1 MGIVVNRRP
10 SFVRRIVPL
19 LASALLL
26 CATLPAFALGL
37 GQIVVKS
44 KPGQPLVAE
53 IPIITSDPNELQG
66 LQAQLAS
73 PETFARVGLAPP
85 VGSVA
90 DLDFSFDQDPAG
102 HPLIRVTTRQPVQEP
117 ALTFLL
123 EVDWGSGRLVRE
135 YSALIDAPQT
145 VAAPA
150 PEPLQMPAPAPADT
164 VVRTP
169 LPETPPASVA
179 ETPASTPTPV
189 PAPEA
194 KPTNAIPPGVQA
206 APPAP
211 APAPAPAMASA
222 PNPVESVS
230 VQRGDTLGRIARD
243 LDAGHGYSLQ
253 QTMLALLRAN
263 PGAFIDGNVNLVKA
277 GAVLRVPD
285 AADFSAIDRQQAA
298 AIVQQQVQRWR
309 AARAIRAQPQPEAA
323 SATATASRGEA
334 QGTARTTGA
343 RLEIAPPS
351 SNDAKRAGTRSGIEA
366 GGEGEML
373 RQELQQTKE
382 TLSARDAEVAELKSR
397 VADLEKLQ
405 KEQQQLISMKDSAL
419 AGAQQDLAKA
429 RQAQQGAPPAQAQ
442 PAHASAWWP
451 WLLLAVVA
459 ALLVGWW
466 LRRRGAPRPSQ
477 PSRFDS
483 ASLAAAVPRSTTRPE
498 AQPETPV
505 ADKPTWSR
513 EESTG
518 SKPAPANAPAP
529 AARPVW
535 QAPQADAIA
544 PLNTAPAGRERLEL
558 ARAYLDM
565 GDLATARSL
574 LQEVAEGGDPEAS
587 AEAQRLLGGIA

>member
-1 MGIVVNRRP
+1 MSRQ

-37 GQIVVKS
+37 GQIAVKS

-53 IPIITSDPNELQG
+53 IPIISSDPEELQG

-73 PETFARVGLAPP
+73 PDTFARVGLAPP
-85 VGSVA
+85 EGLVA
-90 DLDFSFDQDPAG
+90 DLDFSFDQDAAG
-102 HPLIRVTTRQPVQEP
+102 HPLIRVTTQQPVQVP

-135 YSALIDAPQT
+135 YSALVDAPQS

-150 PEPLQMPAPAPADT
+150 PEPLQMPTPAPADI
-164 VVRTP
+164 VERA
-169 LPETPPASVA
+169 PEPSPTEPVA
-179 ETPASTPTPV
+179 QNPTPTPA

-194 KPTNAIPPGVQA
+194 NPTNAIPPSTPVA
-206 APPAP
+206 RHAP
-211 APAPAPAMASA
+211 APAPVAASV
-222 PNPVESVS
+222 PNADGSVS

-243 LDAGHGYSLQ
+243 LDAGQGHSLE

-263 PGAFIDGNVNLVKA
+263 PEAFIDGNVNLVKA
-277 GAVLRVPD
+277 GAVLRMPD
-285 AADFSAIDRQQAA
+285 AAEFSAIDRQQAA

-309 AARAIRAQPQPEAA
+309 GARAARAQPQPAVA
-323 SATATASRGEA
+323 ATAAGQDTSRAAQASPRVA
-334 QGTARTTGA
+334 GA
-343 RLEIAPPS
+343 RLEIVPPS
-351 SNDAKRAGTRSGIEA
+351 SSDARRAGTRSGIEA

-405 KEQQQLISMKDSAL
+405 KEQQQLITMKDGAL
-419 AGAQQDLAKA
+419 ANAQQDLAKT
-429 RQAQQGAPPAQAQ
+429 RQAQAGSPATGTQPQ
-442 PAHASAWWP
+442 PAHAFAWWP
-451 WLLLAVVA
+451 WLLLAVVVA
-459 ALLVGWW
+459 ALAGWL
-466 LRRRGAPRPSQ
+466 LRRRPRPAQSL

-483 ASLAAAVPRSTTRPE
+483 ARLAAAVPAQEAKPE
-498 AQPETPV
+498 SKSPAKPETATP
-505 ADKPTWSR
+505 AWTRDESR
-513 EESTG
+513 
-518 SKPAPANAPAP
+518 PAP
-529 AARPVW
+529 AAPTPAPVAKPVW
-535 QAPQADAIA
+535 QAPQADAIM

-574 LQEVAEGGDPEAS
+574 LQEVADGDDADAR
-587 AEAQRLLGGIA
+587 AEAQRLLAGIA

>member
-1 MGIVVNRRP
+1 MSRQ

-37 GQIVVKS
+37 GQIAVKS

-53 IPIITSDPNELQG
+53 IPIISSDPEELQG

-73 PETFARVGLAPP
+73 PDTFARVGLAPP
-85 VGSVA
+85 EGLVA
-90 DLDFSFDQDPAG
+90 DLDFSFDQDAAG
-102 HPLIRVTTRQPVQEP
+102 HPLIRVTTQQPVQVP

-135 YSALIDAPQT
+135 YSALVDAPQS

-150 PEPLQMPAPAPADT
+150 PEPLQMPTPAPADI
-164 VVRTP
+164 VERA
-169 LPETPPASVA
+169 PEPSPTEPVA
-179 ETPASTPTPV
+179 QNPTPTPA

-194 KPTNAIPPGVQA
+194 NPTNAIPPSTPVA
-206 APPAP
+206 RPAP
-211 APAPAPAMASA
+211 APAPVAASV
-222 PNPVESVS
+222 PNADGSVS

-243 LDAGHGYSLQ
+243 LDAGQGHSLE

-263 PGAFIDGNVNLVKA
+263 PEAFIDGNVNLVKA
-277 GAVLRVPD
+277 GAVLRMP
-285 AADFSAIDRQQAA
+285 AAAEFSAIDRQQAA

-309 AARAIRAQPQPEAA
+309 GARASSAQPQPAVAATAAGQAA
-323 SATATASRGEA
+323 SRAAQASPRVA
-334 QGTARTTGA
+334 GA
-343 RLEIAPPS
+343 RLEIVPPS
-351 SNDAKRAGTRSGIEA
+351 SSDARRAGTRSGIEA

-405 KEQQQLISMKDSAL
+405 KEQQQLITMKDGAL
-419 AGAQQDLAKA
+419 ANAQQDLAKT
-429 RQAQQGAPPAQAQ
+429 RQAQAGSPATGTQPQ
-442 PAHASAWWP
+442 PAHAFAWWP
-451 WLLLAVVA
+451 WLLLAVAVA
-459 ALLVGWW
+459 ALAGWL
-466 LRRRGAPRPSQ
+466 LRRRQRPAQSL

-483 ASLAAAVPRSTTRPE
+483 ARLAAAVPAQEAKPE
-498 AQPETPV
+498 SKSPAKPETATP
-505 ADKPTWSR
+505 AWTRDESR
-513 EESTG
+513 
-518 SKPAPANAPAP
+518 PAP
-529 AARPVW
+529 AAPSPVPTAKPVW
-535 QAPQADAIA
+535 QAPQADTIV
-544 PLNTAPAGRERLEL
+544 PLNTTPAGRERLEL

-574 LQEVAEGGDPEAS
+574 LQEVADGDDADAR

>member
-1 MGIVVNRRP
+1 MSRQ

-37 GQIVVKS
+37 GQIAVKS

-53 IPIITSDPNELQG
+53 IPIISSDPEELQG

-73 PETFARVGLAPP
+73 PDTFARVGLAPP
-85 VGSVA
+85 EGLVA
-90 DLDFSFDQDPAG
+90 DLDFSFDQDAAG
-102 HPLIRVTTRQPVQEP
+102 HPLIRVTTQQPVQVP

-135 YSALIDAPQT
+135 YSALVDAPQS

-150 PEPLQMPAPAPADT
+150 PEPLQMPIPAPADI
-164 VVRTP
+164 VERA
-169 LPETPPASVA
+169 PEPSPTEPVA
-179 ETPASTPTPV
+179 QNPTPTPA

-194 KPTNAIPPGVQA
+194 NPTNAIPPS
-206 APPAP
+206 APVARPAP
-211 APAPAPAMASA
+211 APAPVAASV
-222 PNPVESVS
+222 PNADGSVS

-243 LDAGHGYSLQ
+243 LDAGQGHSLE

-263 PGAFIDGNVNLVKA
+263 PEAFIDGNVNLVKA
-277 GAVLRVPD
+277 GAVLRMP
-285 AADFSAIDRQQAA
+285 AAAEFSAIDRQQAA

-309 AARAIRAQPQPEAA
+309 GARASSAQPQPAVAATAAGQAA
-323 SATATASRGEA
+323 SRAAQASPRVA
-334 QGTARTTGA
+334 GA
-343 RLEIAPPS
+343 RLEIVPPS
-351 SNDAKRAGTRSGIEA
+351 SSDARRAGTRSGIEA

-405 KEQQQLISMKDSAL
+405 KEQQQLITMKDGAL
-419 AGAQQDLAKA
+419 ANAQQDLAKT
-429 RQAQQGAPPAQAQ
+429 RQAQAGSPATGTQPQ
-442 PAHASAWWP
+442 PAHAFAWWP
-451 WLLLAVVA
+451 WLLLAVAVA
-459 ALLVGWW
+459 ALAGWL
-466 LRRRGAPRPSQ
+466 LRRRQRPAQSL

-483 ASLAAAVPRSTTRPE
+483 ARLAAAVPAQEAKPE
-498 AQPETPV
+498 SKSPAKPETATPAWTRDESRPAPV
-505 ADKPTWSR
+505 APT
-513 EESTG
+513 
-518 SKPAPANAPAP
+518 PAPVAK
-529 AARPVW
+529 PVW
-535 QAPQADAIA
+535 QAPQADTIV

-574 LQEVAEGGDPEAS
+574 LQEVADGDDADAR
-587 AEAQRLLGGIA
+587 AEAQRLLAGIA

>member
-1 MGIVVNRRP
+1 MSRCR
-10 SFVRRIVPL
+10 SFRHRLLPL
-19 LASALLL
+19 FAAALLL
-26 CATLPAFALGL
+26 CASLPAFALGL

-53 IPIITSDPNELQG
+53 IPIISSDPDELQG

-85 VGSVA
+85 SGLVA
-90 DLDFSFDQDPAG
+90 DLDFAFDQDAAG
-102 HPLIRVTTRQPVQEP
+102 RPLIRVTTQQPVQQP

-135 YSALIDAPQT
+135 YSALVDAPQS

-150 PEPLQMPAPAPADT
+150 PEPLQMPVPAPSDT
-164 VVRTP
+164 VERA
-169 LPETPPASVA
+169 PEPAAAPMPVA
-179 ETPASTPTPV
+179 ETPSPA
-189 PAPEA
+189 PAPE
-194 KPTNAIPPGVQA
+194 PSPSNAV
-206 APPAP
+206 APSAPVVAP
-211 APAPAPAMASA
+211 APAPVVASA
-222 PNPVESVS
+222 PNAGGAVS

-243 LDAGHGYSLQ
+243 LDAGQGYSLE

-263 PGAFIDGNVNLVKA
+263 PDAFIDGNVNLVKA
-277 GAVLRVPD
+277 GAVLRVPG

-309 AARAIRAQPQPEAA
+309 GARASRAQPQPALAA
-323 SATATASRGEA
+323 STDGRAAARDAQASPRVA
-334 QGTARTTGA
+334 GA

-351 SNDAKRAGTRSGIEA
+351 ASDARRAGTRSGIEA

-373 RQELQQTKE
+373 RQELQQTRE

-405 KEQQQLISMKDSAL
+405 KEQQQLITMKDGAL
-419 AGAQQDLAKA
+419 ASAQQDLAKA
-429 RQAQQGAPPAQAQ
+429 RQAQAAAPAPGTPAQPAQAFG
-442 PAHASAWWP
+442 WWP
-451 WLLLAVVA
+451 WLLLAVAVA
-459 ALLVGWW
+459 ALAGWW
-466 LRRRGAPRPSQ
+466 LRRGRASGEAQ

-483 ASLAAAVPRSTTRPE
+483 ARLASAVPAQEAKAESPSTS
-498 AQPETPV
+498 
-505 ADKPTWSR
+505 KPQAAIPAWTR
-513 EESTG
+513 EESR
-518 SKPAPANAPAP
+518 PAP
-529 AARPVW
+529 AAPSPAPAAKPVW
-535 QAPQADAIA
+535 QAPQADTIV
-544 PLNTAPAGRERLEL
+544 PLNTAPAGRARLEL

-574 LQEVAEGGDPEAS
+574 LQEVADGADADAR